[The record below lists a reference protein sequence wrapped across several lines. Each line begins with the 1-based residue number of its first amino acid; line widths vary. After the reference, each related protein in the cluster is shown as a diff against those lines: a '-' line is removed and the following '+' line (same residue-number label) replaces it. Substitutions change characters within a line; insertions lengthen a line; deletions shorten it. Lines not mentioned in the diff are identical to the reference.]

1 MRITIV
7 GLGVIGGSYALSLS
21 DCKGFEVCGIDINLD
36 YLNKTKELGIIKE
49 GALFK
54 SEESKKIIR
63 NTDLLVLCIY
73 PEDIINFI
81 DIYKDEFKKGLV
93 ITDVTG
99 IKECFIENALAI
111 LPNGV
116 DFVFSHPMAGREKRG
131 LEYASSEVF
140 KNANFIITP
149 LEQNKEEN
157 INLIEE
163 LAFKMGFSN
172 VKRVSPKEHDQIIS
186 FTSQLPHAI
195 AVSLVNSDNLAVDTG
210 KFVGDSYRELTRI
223 AKINE
228 ELWSQLFLGN
238 KENLINRIE
247 SFQRELDKLKS
258 ALCCNDQES
267 LKTLFKNSTEK
278 REKLE

>member
-1 MRITIV
+1 MNITIV
-7 GLGVIGGSYALSLS
+7 GLGVIGGSYALSLK
-21 DCKGFEVCGIDINLD
+21 DYKEFNIYGIDVNKDSL
-36 YLNKTKELGIIKE
+36 LKTKSLGIIKE

-54 SEESKKIIR
+54 SQESKEIVR
-63 NTDLLVLCIY
+63 NTDLLILCIY
-73 PEDIINFI
+73 PKDIINFI
-81 DIYKDEFKKGLV
+81 NIYKSEFKENLI

-99 IKECFIENALAI
+99 IKEYFIESVLEI
-111 LPNGV
+111 LPEGI

-131 LEYASSEVF
+131 FEYASAEVF
-140 KNANFIITP
+140 QKANFIITP
-149 LEQNKEEN
+149 VKENREEN
-157 INLIEE
+157 LKLIED

-172 VKRVSPKEHDQIIS
+172 VKRISPKSHDEIIS

-195 AVSLVNSDNLAVDTG
+195 AVSLVNSDDLGIDTG

-247 SFQRELDKLKS
+247 SFQRELEKIKS

-267 LKTLFKNSTEK
+267 LKTLFRNSTEK
-278 REKLE
+278 RENLE

>member
-1 MRITIV
+1 MNITIV
-7 GLGVIGGSYALSLS
+7 GLGVIGGSYALSLK
-21 DCKGFEVCGIDINLD
+21 DYKEFDIYGIDVNRDSL
-36 YLNKTKELGIIKE
+36 LKTKSLGIIKE

-54 SEESKKIIR
+54 SEESKEIVR
-63 NTDLLVLCIY
+63 NTDLIILCIY
-73 PEDIINFI
+73 PKDIINFI
-81 DIYKDEFKKGLV
+81 NIYKSEFKENLI

-99 IKECFIENALAI
+99 IKECFIESVLEI
-111 LPNGV
+111 LPEGI

-131 LEYASSEVF
+131 FEYASAEVF
-140 KNANFIITP
+140 QKANFIITP
-149 LEQNKEEN
+149 VNENKEESLK
-157 INLIEE
+157 LIED

-172 VKRVSPKEHDQIIS
+172 VKRISPKIHDEIIA

-195 AVSLVNSDNLAVDTG
+195 AVSLVNSDDLGIDTG

-247 SFQRELDKLKS
+247 SFQRELEKIKR

-267 LKTLFKNSTEK
+267 LKTLFRNSTEK
-278 REKLE
+278 RENLE

>member
-7 GLGVIGGSYALSLS
+7 GLGVIGGSYALSLRN
-21 DCKGFEVCGIDINLD
+21 CKGFEVCGIDINLD

-63 NTDLLVLCIY
+63 NTDLLILCIY
-73 PEDIINFI
+73 PEDIMNFI
-81 DIYKDEFKKGLV
+81 EIYKDEFKKDLV

-99 IKECFIENALAI
+99 IKEYFIEDVLAI
-111 LPNGV
+111 LPDGV

-149 LEQNKEEN
+149 VKQNKEEN
-157 INLIEE
+157 IKLIEE
-163 LAFKMGFSN
+163 LAFNMGFSN
-172 VKRVSPKEHDQIIS
+172 VKRVSPKEHDEIIS

-195 AVSLVNSDNLAVDTG
+195 AVSLVNSDNLSVDTG

-247 SFQRELDKLKS
+247 SFQRELEKIKM

-267 LKTLFKNSTEK
+267 LKTLFRNSTDK
-278 REKLE
+278 RENLE

>member
-1 MRITIV
+1 MNITIV
-7 GLGVIGGSYALSLS
+7 GLGVIGGSYALSLK
-21 DCKGFEVCGIDINLD
+21 DYKEFDIYGIDVNKDSL
-36 YLNKTKELGIIKE
+36 LKTKSLGIIKE

-54 SEESKKIIR
+54 SQESKEIVR
-63 NTDLLVLCIY
+63 NTDLLILCIY
-73 PEDIINFI
+73 PKDIINFI
-81 DIYKDEFKKGLV
+81 NIYKSEFKENLI

-99 IKECFIENALAI
+99 IKEYFIESVLEI
-111 LPNGV
+111 LPEGI

-131 LEYASSEVF
+131 FEYASAEVF
-140 KNANFIITP
+140 QKANFIITP
-149 LEQNKEEN
+149 VKENKEEN
-157 INLIEE
+157 LKLIEE
-163 LAFKMGFSN
+163 IAFKMGFFN
-172 VKRVSPKEHDQIIS
+172 VKRISPKSHDEIIS

-195 AVSLVNSDNLAVDTG
+195 AVSLVNSDDLEVDTG

-247 SFQRELDKLKS
+247 AFQRELEKIKS

-267 LKTLFKNSTEK
+267 LKTLFRNSTEK
-278 REKLE
+278 RENLE

>member
-1 MRITIV
+1 MNITIV
-7 GLGVIGGSYALSLS
+7 GLGVIGGSYALSLK
-21 DCKGFEVCGIDINLD
+21 DYKEFDIYGIDVNRDSL
-36 YLNKTKELGIIKE
+36 LKTKSLGIIKE

-54 SEESKKIIR
+54 SEESKEIIR
-63 NTDLLVLCIY
+63 NTDLIILCIY
-73 PEDIINFI
+73 PKDIINFI
-81 DIYKDEFKKGLV
+81 NIYKSEFKENLI

-99 IKECFIENALAI
+99 IKECFIESVLEI
-111 LPNGV
+111 LPEGI

-131 LEYASSEVF
+131 FEYASAEVF
-140 KNANFIITP
+140 QKANFIITP
-149 LEQNKEEN
+149 VNENKEESLK
-157 INLIEE
+157 LIED

-172 VKRVSPKEHDQIIS
+172 VKRISPKIHDEIIA

-195 AVSLVNSDNLAVDTG
+195 AVSLVNSDDLGIDTG

-247 SFQRELDKLKS
+247 SFQRELEKIKR

-267 LKTLFKNSTEK
+267 LKTLFRNSTEK
-278 REKLE
+278 RENLE

>member
-1 MRITIV
+1 MNITIV
-7 GLGVIGGSYALSLS
+7 GLGVIGGSYALSLK
-21 DCKGFEVCGIDINLD
+21 DYKEFDIYGIDVNRDSL
-36 YLNKTKELGIIKE
+36 LKTKSLGIIKE

-54 SEESKKIIR
+54 SEESKEIVR
-63 NTDLLVLCIY
+63 NTDLIILCIY
-73 PEDIINFI
+73 PKDIINFI
-81 DIYKDEFKKGLV
+81 NIYKSEFKENLI

-99 IKECFIENALAI
+99 IKECFIESVLEI
-111 LPNGV
+111 LPEEI

-131 LEYASSEVF
+131 FEYASAEVF
-140 KNANFIITP
+140 QKANFIITP
-149 LEQNKEEN
+149 VNENKEESLK
-157 INLIEE
+157 LIED

-172 VKRVSPKEHDQIIS
+172 VKRISPKIHDEIIA

-195 AVSLVNSDNLAVDTG
+195 AVSLVNSDDLGIDTG

-247 SFQRELDKLKS
+247 SFQRELEKIKR

-267 LKTLFKNSTEK
+267 LKTLFRNSTEK
-278 REKLE
+278 RENLE